1 MRKVVYLRG
10 GLGNQL
16 FQVCKFLDLQKQ
28 LKNDE
33 IYLDTKVGFL
43 VDFKY
48 KRKIEIKES
57 IKNIQKCN
65 KIFNIINLLIL
76 IIYKTLPSF
85 LKMTSIVVVDDKNY
99 LKRYDYSKSK
109 YFAFIGYFL
118 NYKYVESNLPVLYS
132 LVSPYFLNE
141 RDQKY
146 NKLYKDIKDAT
157 NSVAL
162 CIRFYE
168 ESNKPDSHARD
179 GIKKTVEDYNRIIK
193 KYEKELIEPVFFVF
207 VQEENNFTKSLKFNS
222 KVFFISHNAGYRG
235 SWARLQAQAYCKHH
249 IFNNSTF
256 YFWGTMFSKFLNKNK
271 KIKSMVYA
279 ADNFLYPEVYD
290 PTWKT
295 F

>member
-28 LKNDE
+28 LKYDE

-65 KIFNIINLLIL
+65 KIFNLINLLIL

-109 YFAFIGYFL
+109 YP
-118 NYKYVESNLPVLYS
+118 NYKFIHANINDNMLS
-132 LVSPYFLNE
+132 LDS
-141 RDQKY
+141 KY
-146 NKLYKDIKDAT
+146 T
-157 NSVAL
+157 HSVCL
-162 CIRFYE
+162 DNI
-168 ESNKPDSHARD
+168 
-179 GIKKTVEDYNRIIK
+179 IYN
-193 KYEKELIEPVFFVF
+193 Y
-207 VQEENNFTKSLKFNS
+207 N
-222 KVFFISHNAGYRG
+222 
-235 SWARLQAQAYCKHH
+235 
-249 IFNNSTF
+249 FNN
-256 YFWGTMFSKFLNKNK
+256 YFG
-271 KIKSMVYA
+271 V
-279 ADNFLYPEVYD
+279 
-290 PTWKT
+290 
-295 F
+295 